1 MHLYSGPEGLRYQG
15 WMPEGRYTNGFWS
28 LFQWA
33 SNGSP
38 WFGLVYGAALLS
50 ASCHGFGLVG
60 AGGVGSGLGLPELL
74 ITPLAWGF
82 AGADFIVS
90 IVTFLMMVASLGAFG
105 ALVCFATGKRRRQDD
120 PGVDLSGVSGAVMFY
135 LFFQRFME
143 SGVGCMA
150 ERDGHA
156 LCAGVDGFI
165 VACGFFIDHTISGC
179 KRNIDAWG
187 NVV

>member
-1 MHLYSGPEGLRYQG
+1 MGVKR
-15 WMPEGRYTNGFWS
+15 F
-28 LFQWA
+28 A
-33 SNGSP
+33 
-38 WFGLVYGAALLS
+38 LVWVGVRCGTALC
-50 ASCHGFGLVG
+50 SCHGFGLVG
-60 AGGVGSGLGLPELL
+60 AGGVGSGLGLPELPDHSL
-74 ITPLAWGF
+74 GMGF
-82 AGADFIVS
+82 CRGGFYCFDCDVS
-90 IVTFLMMVASLGAFG
+90 DDGRQLGGAFG

-179 KRNIDAWG
+179 KRNIDALG